1 MKTKSFITIDGERVH
16 VDTTL
21 LFQRLIAVYSLE
33 ELSTAFMYELSSQP
47 MSLFD
52 KDGLMNDADKPKL
65 KEALKG
71 IVGECNY
78 NIPNDVEYVLDGG
91 SLLHKV
97 QWSLGQS
104 FQEICNNYI
113 SYIRK
118 RYGQHATVVFD
129 GGYMAH
135 STKDTAHIR
144 RAKGRIGKTVELR
157 LSNPLTMKKSDF
169 LLSNSNKQDFLLL
182 LGSVLTDSGINVFH
196 SNGDADLL
204 VVQTALNIAKCH
216 SSVIIGEDTGLL
228 VLALYHFKDHN
239 EVYFTCAPTE
249 NIKSPDVW
257 SIGEAKRTLTDNVC
271 DGLLL
276 IHAIT
281 GCDTTSR
288 VHTIGKASV
297 LHKFQKSTRFRELSA
312 IFLSESSSKEDIVDA
327 GEKLILQILGA
338 SKKENSMDELR
349 LANCYRKLGGKSA
362 VKPQSLGPTSD
373 ATAQHSPR
381 VYHQVQAWQ
390 GRDLIPEEWAWI
402 LANGKLMPVKITLP
416 PAPQELLKIIR
427 CTCKV
432 ECTPRCTCVTY
443 GLKCTTICTGCRGV
457 SCRNCLEIDI
467 EDEP

>member
-1 MKTKSFITIDGERVH
+1 
-16 VDTTL
+16 
-21 LFQRLIAVYSLE
+21 
-33 ELSTAFMYELSSQP
+33 
-47 MSLFD
+47 
-52 KDGLMNDADKPKL
+52 
-65 KEALKG
+65 
-71 IVGECNY
+71 
-78 NIPNDVEYVLDGG
+78 
-91 SLLHKV
+91 
-97 QWSLGQS
+97 
-104 FQEICNNYI
+104 
-113 SYIRK
+113 
-118 RYGQHATVVFD
+118 
-129 GGYMAH
+129 
-135 STKDTAHIR
+135 
-144 RAKGRIGKTVELR
+144 
-157 LSNPLTMKKSDF
+157 MKKSDF

-216 SSVIIGEDTGLL
+216 SSVIIGEDTDLL

-249 NIKSPDVW
+249 NRKSPDVW

-281 GCDTTSR
+281 GCDTTSQ

-327 GEKLILQILGA
+327 GEKLMLQILGA

-349 LANCYRKLGGKSA
+349 LANYYRKFGGKSA

-373 ATAQHSPR
+373 ATAQHSLR

-402 LANGKLMPVKITLP
+402 LVNGKLMPVKMLLP